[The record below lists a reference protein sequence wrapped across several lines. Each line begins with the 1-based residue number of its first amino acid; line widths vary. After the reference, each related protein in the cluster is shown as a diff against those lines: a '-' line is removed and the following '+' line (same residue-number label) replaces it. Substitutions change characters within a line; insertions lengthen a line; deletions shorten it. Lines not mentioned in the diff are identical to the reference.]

1 MPDIETFLKFHIR
14 MGGGNTSTVRH
25 GTCFYH
31 VLRARVLTALV
42 SGPAAQVGDQAHGEH
57 A

>member
-14 MGGGNTSTVRH
+14 MGGGNTSTVSH